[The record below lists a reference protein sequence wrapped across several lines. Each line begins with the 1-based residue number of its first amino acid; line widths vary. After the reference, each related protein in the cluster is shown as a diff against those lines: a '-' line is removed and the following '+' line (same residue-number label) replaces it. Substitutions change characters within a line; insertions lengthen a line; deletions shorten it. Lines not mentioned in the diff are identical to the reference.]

1 MYHIHFYII
10 TNLFIFF
17 FIIKEHL
24 PNDKMKIIFGAWN
37 PNLIIDLI
45 NSGVDMFDSSFPLM
59 ITERKSA
66 LVFDYNFKYK

>member
-1 MYHIHFYII
+1 
-10 TNLFIFF
+10 
-17 FIIKEHL
+17 
-24 PNDKMKIIFGAWN
+24 MKIIFGAWN

-45 NSGVDMFDSSFPLM
+45 NSGVDMFDSSFPLI